1 MLLEI
6 LIRKTLHWNYGCL
19 LKLLW
24 PPSLLEKFL
33 EIFIVLDILGS
44 RQMLPVAKLFIQ
56 SRWLDTLVKSSM
68 IIWWYDMIWYD
79 TWHIL
84 QAENRD
90 WMANYIHYLYST
102 IAGSPQWGWHGRS
115 CHKRPWGRQGSRL
128 WNPSDTWRGRC
139 RWCWRSLCQDSSTC
153 TFCIY
158 RLSLRSL

>member
-1 MLLEI
+1 MGVFLNSYDHLPSS
-6 LIRKTLHWNYGCL
+6 RKFW
-19 LKLLW
+19 
-24 PPSLLEKFL
+24 KFL
-33 EIFIVLDILGS
+33 SFWTFWTFWKFRILLVSVLGS

-128 WNPSDTWRGRC
+128 WNSSDTWRGRC